1 MIDQLLNLDRKLF
14 IFINSGLSNS
24 MFDLIM
30 PWFRN
35 PLFWAPLYLFMIIFF
50 IKEYKI
56 KGLYLIGFLL
66 LTFAIADF
74 TSASIIKPVFQRL
87 RPCNDVSMA
96 GQINLLVNCGK
107 GFSFVSSHAT
117 NHFAISL
124 FLIGTFG
131 KRWPWVIAAS
141 LIWAAVVS
149 FAQVYVGLHY
159 PIDVLC
165 GGLLGAL
172 IGVLISSLQKTVFTL
187 DGDY

>member
-14 IFINSGLSNS
+14 IFINSDLSNS
-24 MFDLIM
+24 FFDWIM
-30 PWFRN
+30 PWLRN
-35 PLFWAPLYLFMIIFF
+35 PLFWAPLYVFMIIFF

-66 LTFAIADF
+66 LTFAIADY
-74 TSASIIKPVFQRL
+74 TSASIIKPIFQRL

-117 NHFAISL
+117 NHFAIAL

-131 KRWPWVIAAS
+131 NRWRWVIVAS
-141 LIWAAVVS
+141 LIWAAAIS
-149 FAQVYVGLHY
+149 FAQVYVGVHY
-159 PIDVLC
+159 PIDVFC

-172 IGVLISSLQKTVFTL
+172 IGALVSSLQKAAFIL
-187 DGDY
+187 DGNN